1 MKILFLYTEL
11 AEYTI
16 ACMQALK
23 NHTDVDD
30 ILVIHY
36 PINPEAPFK
45 FNFSDIGRFVS
56 ISSFDKKKEL
66 FNLVDNFHPDK
77 IIVSGWINKWY
88 NEVCRRYR
96 KKAVAVLTM
105 DNHYKGTFKQK
116 IYSLLFPIF
125 FKRNYKYCWVPGPPQ
140 EIYALKLGFHKQQI
154 FQGFYCCNEVKFDLI
169 YNRVKGEKAS
179 KFPRRFLCVARYVP
193 QKNYDRLWNSFV
205 KWQDNNPNEW
215 ELWCAG
221 TGEGFEHRIN
231 HPKIRHL
238 GFVQPEEWDNIIKET
253 GVFVLASL
261 DEPWGVAV
269 QEFSC
274 AGYPLF
280 ISNTIGA
287 GTVFF
292 KGNGYNFNPVSDDE
306 FIKGFDYFNSLE
318 DKELKILSFNSH
330 KNSKWITLKKW
341 AMTVTDNFT

>member
-23 NHTDVDD
+23 NQLEVDE
-30 ILVIHY
+30 ISVIHY
-36 PINPEAPFK
+36 PVNPEAPFK
-45 FNFSDIGRFVS
+45 FNFRGIGKFVS
-56 ISSFDKKKEL
+56 ISSFRNKKEL
-66 FNLVDNFHPDK
+66 FDLVDNFQPDK

-96 KKAVAVLTM
+96 KKAVTVMTM
-105 DNHYKGTFKQK
+105 DNHYKGTLKQK
-116 IYSLLFPIF
+116 IFSFVFPIL

-140 EIYALKLGFHKQQI
+140 AIYALRLGFGKNQI
-154 FQGFYCCNEVKFDLI
+154 FQGFYCCNEEKFDSI
-169 YNRVKGEKAS
+169 YKSVIEQKFV
-179 KFPRRFLCVARYVP
+179 KFPRKFLCVARYVS
-193 QKNYDRLWNSFV
+193 QKNYDRLWNSFIQ
-205 KWQDNNPNEW
+205 WQDNNPNEW

-221 TGEGFEHRIN
+221 TGEGFENRIN

-238 GFVQPEEWDNIIKET
+238 GFVQPQEWDHIIRET

-269 QEFSC
+269 QEFAC

-287 GTVFF
+287 GSVFF
-292 KGNGYNFNPVSDDE
+292 EGNGYNFNPEIDAE
-306 FIKGFDYFNSLE
+306 ILKGFDYFNSLD
-318 DKELKILSFNSH
+318 DKELNHLSHISH
-330 KNSKWITLKKW
+330 KNSKWITLEKW
-341 AMTVTDNFT
+341 AMTVTRNFV